1 MGAVWTLDCL
11 VLQGTTPPPKSFI
24 NPSGCLGSTMMR
36 NRKEKKKRC
45 HSSGKVFWRQIGP
58 PYAGNRGVRWEGKK
72 KTVLWHFSKP
82 ESKKIQNPNYQ
93 KPHET
98 ALERDFENSTKR
110 SSEGRRPTR
119 MQVARSP
126 MIDCCFELSDQ
137 LSDQSSMATSST
149 RMRQSF

>member
-1 MGAVWTLDCL
+1 M
-11 VLQGTTPPPKSFI
+11 QGIEEFV
-24 NPSGCLGSTMMR
+24 G
-36 NRKEKKKRC
+36 KE
-45 HSSGKVFWRQIGP
+45 
-58 PYAGNRGVRWEGKK
+58 KK